1 MYAIS
6 GRFIQEYFAELL
18 RYDFFVLSCTIIGDR
33 IGLRKL
39 QYLLRKAVSLTM
51 TTDLAHGFASLNG
64 GTSGGGGGR
73 TVTVSTGTALQS
85 AIDSA
90 TKTVGPVTIR
100 VDGTI
105 TPRNSGGSAI
115 TIDGRSN
122 ISIIGVGDGAEFDG
136 IGIHVKGGSSNLIIR
151 NLEIHHVA
159 TGTKDAISIEGPS
172 RNIWID
178 SNELY
183 STMNVDKD
191 FYDGLVDIKRGAE
204 YITISNN
211 YFHDHHKASLVGYAD
226 SDSGNRFITY
236 SHNRFENV
244 GSRTP
249 SVRDG
254 YVHIYE
260 NYYSGI
266 ETSGINLRMG
276 AVGLIENNVFANSD
290 NPIISKDSSELGFWD
305 LRGNIFQN
313 IRWSEV
319 DDGEAVARNNEADT
333 ATYNVPYAYT
343 KVGAAQVASYVLAN
357 AGTGQIALDGG
368 AGGPAAPGPV
378 DPAPVDPAPA
388 QPVEGPTAPGTGGIR
403 GTEDADRLTGTAG
416 NDSIPAGGGDDRVD
430 GGGGNDRIDGGTG
443 HDTLLGGVGND
454 LLSGNTG
461 NDNLEGGAG
470 NDTLYG
476 GGGKDLLQG
485 GDGLDLLRAG
495 DADDVL
501 LGGAGADTLDGGT
514 GADRLQGGA
523 GRDVL
528 TGGAGKDFF
537 VYGGIGDAPPGSGRD
552 LVTDF
557 AFGDRFDM
565 AGVDANARLSGDQG
579 FTWLGARAFSGSA
592 GELRA
597 SQEAG
602 RTVISADVD
611 GDRTADLEIELSG
624 SHGLTAGDFIL

>member
-1 MYAIS
+1 M
-6 GRFIQEYFAELL
+6 
-18 RYDFFVLSCTIIGDR
+18 
-33 IGLRKL
+33 L
-39 QYLLRKAVSLTM
+39 QKVVFLIMA
-51 TTDLAHGFASLNG
+51 TDLAHGFASLNG

-73 TVTVSTGTALQS
+73 TVTVSTGTALQA

-90 TKTVGPVTIR
+90 TKAAGPVTVRIEG
-100 VDGTI
+100 VI
-105 TPRNSGGSAI
+105 TPANSGGSAI

-122 ISIIGVGDGAEFDG
+122 ISIIGTGDGAEFDG
-136 IGIHVKGGSSNLIIR
+136 IGIQIKGGSSNLIIR

-183 STMNVDKD
+183 STMDASKD

-204 YITISNN
+204 YITISSN

-226 SDSGNRFITY
+226 TDIGSRFITY
-236 SHNRFENV
+236 NHNRFENV

-313 IRWSEV
+313 IQWSDV
-319 DDGEAVARNNEADT
+319 DDGEAIARNNDADT
-333 ATYNVPYAYT
+333 ATYNVPYTYA
-343 KVGAAQVASYVLAN
+343 KVGAAQVANFVLAN
-357 AGTGQIALDGG
+357 AGTGRIGSDGV
-368 AGGPAAPGPV
+368 PAAPAPAEPIPV
-378 DPAPVDPAPA
+378 NPVPVNPAPVEPEPA
-388 QPVEGPTAPGTGGIR
+388 QPVAEQPAPAPATGGNKPT
-403 GTEDADRLTGTAG
+403 GEAGRLTGTAG
-416 NDSIPAGGGDDRVD
+416 KDTILAGGGDDRVD
-430 GGGGNDRIDGGTG
+430 GGGGDDRVHGGTG
-443 HDTLLGGVGND
+443 HDTLLGGIGHD
-454 LLSGNTG
+454 LLSGDTG
-461 NDNLEGGAG
+461 NDSLLGGAG
-470 NDTLYG
+470 NDALDG
-476 GGGKDLLQG
+476 GGGKDLLEG
-485 GDGLDLLRAG
+485 GEGADLLRGA

-501 LGGAGADTLDGGT
+501 RGGDGADDLDGGAGG
-514 GADRLQGGA
+514 DRLQGGA

-537 VYGGIGDAPPGSGRD
+537 VYGSVADSPAGSGRD

-557 AFGDRFDM
+557 TAGDRFDFV
-565 AGVDANARLSGDQG
+565 GIDASARLSGDQA
-579 FTWLGARAFSGSA
+579 FTWLGGRAFSGSA

-597 SQEAG
+597 SEESG
-602 RTVISADVD
+602 RTIISADVD
-611 GDRTADLEIELSG
+611 GDRRADLQIEMAG
-624 SHGLTAGDFIL
+624 SHGLGAGDFFF